1 MRKYTYRQKFCMV
14 QFLVVI
20 FKVLCGFWWW
30 RNLNFETEKSV
41 CSDFSVSVLRFFTVC
56 AVKCFKDCNTKLDHA
71 EFLS

>member
-20 FKVLCGFWWW
+20 FKVLCGFCGGGILILRQ
-30 RNLNFETEKSV
+30 RNV

-56 AVKCFKDCNTKLDHA
+56 AVKCFKDCNTKMDHA
-71 EFLS
+71 ELLS